1 MSRRK
6 SVSTTPFELAVD
18 SLAHDGRG
26 VGRYEDKVVFVDG
39 ALPGERVR
47 AVRRKRKRAYDIARL
62 EEVLEASPERV
73 TPLCRHFEQCGG
85 CRLQHLEVEAQLRV
99 KQEALAENLKRIGG
113 VAPAEWLE
121 PLHAGAWG
129 YRGKARLGVRYVRG
143 KGRVLVGFR
152 EKGSSLITDTERCE
166 VLVPS
171 VGEKIQALCRLIDG
185 LSIREQVPQIEVAA
199 GDRQTCL
206 VFRTLT
212 PPEAADRER
221 LCDFGT
227 EHGFS
232 IYIQPGGPETVQPL
246 AADSEPLFYDLPQ
259 WRLRLYFQPQ
269 DFTQVN
275 MAVNRRMLDR
285 ALELLD
291 VRDGDR
297 VLDLFCGLGN
307 FSLPLAR
314 AGARVTGV
322 EGDAAMVERARR
334 NAELNGIESTAFHTA
349 DLFESPSEAAWWP
362 PAADKVV
369 LDPPRSGAEA
379 AVERLPRLGA
389 EKILYV
395 SCNPATLARD
405 AAVLVHQGGYRL
417 AKAGVVDMFPHTAH
431 SEAMA
436 LFTGPG
442 K

>member
-1 MSRRK
+1 
-6 SVSTTPFELAVD
+6 
-18 SLAHDGRG
+18 
-26 VGRYEDKVVFVDG
+26 
-39 ALPGERVR
+39 
-47 AVRRKRKRAYDIARL
+47 
-62 EEVLEASPERV
+62 
-73 TPLCRHFEQCGG
+73 
-85 CRLQHLEVEAQLRV
+85 VEAQLRV

-113 VAPAEWLE
+113 VAPTEWLA

-199 GDRQTCL
+199 GDRTTCL

-232 IYIQPGGPETVQPL
+232 IYIQPGGPDTVQPL
-246 AADSEPLFYDLPQ
+246 VADSEPLFYDLPQ

-285 ALELLD
+285 ALDLLD
-291 VRDGDR
+291 VRAGDR

-334 NAELNGIESTAFHTA
+334 NAELNGIEGTSFHAA

-362 PAADKVV
+362 PAVDKVV

-379 AVERLPRLGA
+379 AVQRLPRLGA

-405 AAVLVHQGGYRL
+405 AAVLVREGGYRL

-442 K
+442 R